1 MKLSKSEVNK
11 SIEDIL
17 SSGILTAKKM
27 EKNELSE
34 AFLMLRKFSYNMIVA
49 LKDELSQSQFDRSI
63 ADNNESILSATQNQV
78 KSYRRKMNNDR
89 SNDER
94 YHVGYM
100 STIEFKNDAYFTVY
114 DSPEMLDS
122 KSVGKIDI
130 TE

>member
-17 SSGILTAKKM
+17 ESGLLTAKKM
-27 EKNELSE
+27 EKNELSV
-34 AFLMLRKFSYNMIVA
+34 AYLKLRKFSYTMIKA
-49 LKDELSQSQFDRSI
+49 FKEELSQSQFDRSI
-63 ADNNESILSATQNQV
+63 ADNNESILSATQNSL
-78 KSYRRKMNNDR
+78 KSYKRKMNSDR

-100 STIEFKNDAYFTVY
+100 STIEFKKDDKFTVY
-114 DSPEMLDS
+114 DASEMLDS
-122 KSVGKIDI
+122 KSVGKINI